1 MRVTLVIPTLNEEEA
16 IGKVLS
22 DIPNDIVDE
31 VLVADSSSD
40 ATPKI
45 AMSFG
50 AKVIL
55 ERRKGYGRA
64 LQSGVENSE
73 GEIIVYMDGD
83 YTYNPRD
90 IPKIIKPILTGKCD
104 VVIGNRLNHMMYPK
118 AMNILNRFGNSVISL
133 FLSITF
139 LRRVIDTQCGL
150 RAIRKRFLK
159 GLCYTDYGM
168 PYVTEQLIKLVKK
181 GARIDNVSI
190 TYRPRIGQTKLCA
203 WTDGLGILKV
213 VLSERLSR

>member
-1 MRVTLVIPTLNEEEA
+1 MRVSLVIPTLNEEEA

-22 DIPNDIVDE
+22 DIPTDIVDE

-40 ATPKI
+40 ATPRI

-73 GEIIVYMDGD
+73 GEIVVYMDGD

-90 IPKIIKPILTGKCD
+90 IPKVIEPILSGKCD
-104 VVIGNRLNHMMYPK
+104 VVIGNRLSRMMYPR

-133 FLSITF
+133 FLSVTF
-139 LRRVIDTQCGL
+139 LRRVTDTQCGL
-150 RAIRKRFLK
+150 RAIRRRFLEEFH
-159 GLCYTDYGM
+159 YRDYGM

-181 GARIDNVSI
+181 GARIDNVVVA
-190 TYRPRIGQTKLCA
+190 YRPRVGETKLSA
-203 WTDGLGILKV
+203 WTDGFKIMKA
-213 VLSERLSR
+213 VLRERLSR